1 MKKLQ
6 IVFASINLVNEL
18 KEISIFYLELNQI
31 RDALKN
37 SMRLSMKLLWLN
49 YIIAY
54 KFLLQLLK
62 VIDYT
67 HCAYYD
73 LYP

>member
-18 KEISIFYLELNQI
+18 KEISILYLKLNQL

-37 SMRLSMKLLWLN
+37 SMRLSMKLL
-49 YIIAY
+49 
-54 KFLLQLLK
+54 
-62 VIDYT
+62 
-67 HCAYYD
+67 
-73 LYP
+73 